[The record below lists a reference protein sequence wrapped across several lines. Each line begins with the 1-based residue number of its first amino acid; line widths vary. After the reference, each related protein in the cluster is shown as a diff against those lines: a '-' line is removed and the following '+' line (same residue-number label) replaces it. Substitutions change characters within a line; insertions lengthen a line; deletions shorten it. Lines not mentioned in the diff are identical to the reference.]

1 MSFKVILL
9 AALTFLLLSVSATT
23 TWFFATQRG
32 IETQNPQST
41 ISATALE
48 DDGTSETPQ
57 SSPSTMRK
65 VLATLLVVF
74 IVGGFFSEMQTPGVG
89 ISFAVSIVASIL
101 FFTLFYIDGYV
112 EFLDILLFL
121 IGLILILLEIFVI
134 PGFGLTG
141 ILGLLFAV
149 SGLSLALVD
158 NSLISSLDSNAI
170 HDMLVAAAL
179 VIIGLTIGI
188 FGSMALS
195 HFLTTSKRTP
205 AMALHKEMTA
215 EEGYIGVQPLS
226 PELVGR
232 EGIAETVLR
241 PSGKVVIDGMSYDAV
256 ALGAM
261 VAKGARI
268 VVAKIESSQLYVKA
282 V

>member
-65 VLATLLVVF
+65 ILATLLV
-74 IVGGFFSEMQTPGVG
+74 QTPGVG

-141 ILGLLFAV
+141 VLGLLFAV

-205 AMALHKEMTA
+205 AMALHKEMSA

-241 PSGKVVIDGMSYDAV
+241 PSGKVVIDGTSYDAV

-261 VAKGARI
+261 ITKGARI

-282 V
+282 F

>member
-9 AALTFLLLSVSATT
+9 ATLTFLLLSVSATT
-23 TWFFATQRG
+23 TWGFATQRG

-41 ISATALE
+41 VSATALE
-48 DDGTSETPQ
+48 DDDTSETPQ

-101 FFTLFYIDGYV
+101 YFTLFYIDGYV

-158 NSLISSLDSNAI
+158 NSLIS
-170 HDMLVAAAL
+170 
-179 VIIGLTIGI
+179 
-188 FGSMALS
+188 
-195 HFLTTSKRTP
+195 
-205 AMALHKEMTA
+205 
-215 EEGYIGVQPLS
+215 
-226 PELVGR
+226 
-232 EGIAETVLR
+232 
-241 PSGKVVIDGMSYDAV
+241 
-256 ALGAM
+256 
-261 VAKGARI
+261 
-268 VVAKIESSQLYVKA
+268 
-282 V
+282 